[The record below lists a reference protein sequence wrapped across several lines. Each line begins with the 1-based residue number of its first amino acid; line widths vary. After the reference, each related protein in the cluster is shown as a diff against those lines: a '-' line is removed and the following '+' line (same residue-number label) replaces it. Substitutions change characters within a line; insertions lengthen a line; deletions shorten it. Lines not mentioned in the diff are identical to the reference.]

1 MCWCTR
7 ALARTREGEQPN
19 KRYCSLLRPGARARI
34 RGKCKLQPARRLPNN
49 ANTSASSPRSTARL
63 RGWDEDH
70 LPTTYTT
77 GPKGPTGHMYLQC
90 RTQVVPPWPAI
101 DAGGCHGRVTP
112 HSSTQQH
119 TAHGSDNLTD
129 RGDLL
134 QRNAVLAAGRLTG
147 WQDEPDYPV
156 PRADGQTES
165 SMPRLFGPI
174 CWSPGSDQCSLT

>member
-1 MCWCTR
+1 MCRCTR

-34 RGKCKLQPARRLPNN
+34 RGKSKLQPARRLPNN
-49 ANTSASSPRSTARL
+49 ANTSALSPRSTARL
-63 RGWDEDH
+63 RDWDEDH
-70 LPTTYTT
+70 LPTCT
-77 GPKGPTGHMYLQC
+77 LQGLEGLQGIFTC
-90 RTQVVPPWPAI
+90 RPWPAI
-101 DAGGCHGRVTP
+101 DAGGCHGRVTA

-147 WQDEPDYPV
+147 RQDEPENPI